1 MYKKFILNNGIK
13 VIAKEIPHVRSVSIG
28 VWVNTGSTS
37 ETLNNN
43 GISHF
48 IEHMLFKGT
57 FRRSAKQIASDMDSI
72 GGQLN
77 AFTSKECT
85 CYYSKILDSHI
96 DIAID
101 ILSDMLLNSKFDE
114 NDILKEK
121 SVICEEISMY
131 EDSPEDLVYDSLSKT
146 IFHKHS
152 LGFPILGTQDTIKS
166 MDKHNLLK
174 YMESNYDS
182 ENIVIAIAGSFD
194 ENHLIEEL
202 NSKFGQFNFNSAD
215 KSHIEKP
222 KFHSNYTFRSK
233 DIEQIHLCLGF
244 EGIPNDADDLYPLYI
259 LNNVFGGSMSS
270 RLFQTIREEHG
281 LAYSIYTHPSLY
293 KDFGLFTTYV
303 SLNPSQLKNL
313 VKLITDEV
321 NNVVN
326 KYITVEELNR
336 SKEQLKGNYIL
347 GLESTSSIMT
357 MLGKAEIFGKKIKTM
372 EEVLKKID
380 DVNMYDMKNII
391 DKIFKSDKLSLSI
404 VGKLDEKSTKES
416 FEYIKSNLAL
426 KTT

>member
-57 FRRSAKQIASDMDSI
+57 FKRTAKEIASDMDSI

-85 CYYSKILDSHI
+85 CYYSKVLDSHI

-114 NDILKEK
+114 NDISKEK

-146 IFHKHS
+146 IFNKHS
-152 LGFPILGTQDTIKS
+152 LGFPILGTQDTIETLNRN
-166 MDKHNLLK
+166 NLLG
-174 YMESNYDS
+174 YMKNNYNS
-182 ENIVIAIAGSFD
+182 ENIVIAIAGSF
-194 ENHLIEEL
+194 EESRLVEQL
-202 NSKFGQFNFNSAD
+202 NSKFGQFNFDSVP
-215 KSHIEKP
+215 KRPIEKP
-222 KFHSNYTFRSK
+222 VFHSNYTFKNK
-233 DIEQIHLCLGF
+233 DIEQVHLCLGF
-244 EGIPNDADDLYPLYI
+244 EGIPNDGDSLYSLFI
-259 LNNVFGGSMSS
+259 LNNILGGSMSS
-270 RLFQTIREEHG
+270 RLFQKIREEHG
-281 LAYSIYTHPSLY
+281 LAYSIYTHPSMY

-303 SLNPSQLKNL
+303 SLNPSQLKN
-313 VKLITDEV
+313 VVELITDET
-321 NNVVN
+321 NNVIKNYV
-326 KYITVEELNR
+326 TLEELKR

-357 MLGKAEIFGKKIKTM
+357 MLGKSEIYDKKIRTM

-380 DVNMYDMKNII
+380 CVDMTDVQDII
-391 DKIFKSDKLSLSI
+391 KKIFNRDKVSLSM
-404 VGKLDEKSTKES
+404 VGKLDKMDAKHS
-416 FEYIKSNLAL
+416 FEYIKNNLA
-426 KTT
+426 

>member
-57 FRRSAKQIASDMDSI
+57 FERTAKQIASDMDSI

-85 CYYSKILDSHI
+85 CYYSKVLDSHI

-152 LGFPILGTQDTIKS
+152 LGFPILGTQESIETIN
-166 MDKHNLLK
+166 KHNLLGFMK
-174 YMESNYDS
+174 RNYNS
-182 ENIVIAIAGSFD
+182 ENIVIAIAGSFE
-194 ENHLIEEL
+194 ENNLIEEL
-202 NSKFGQFNFNSAD
+202 NKKFGQYKFDSMD

-222 KFHSNYTFRSK
+222 SFHSNYTFKSK
-233 DIEQIHLCLGF
+233 DIEQVHLCLGF
-244 EGIPNDADDLYPLYI
+244 EGVPNDGDTLYPLFI
-259 LNNVFGGSMSS
+259 LNNIFGGSMSS
-270 RLFQTIREEHG
+270 RLFQKIREEHG

-303 SLNPSQLKNL
+303 SLNPSQLKN
-313 VKLITDEV
+313 VVELITAEV
-321 NNVVN
+321 NNVIN
-326 KYITVEELNR
+326 NYITVDELER

-357 MLGKAEIFGKKIKTM
+357 MLGKSEIFGKKIRTM

-380 DVNMYDMKNII
+380 SVDMSDMKNII
-391 DKIFKSDKLSLSI
+391 NKIFKNDKVSLSI
-404 VGKLDEKSTKES
+404 VGKLDEKNTKES
-416 FEYIKSNLAL
+416 FEYIKSNLS
-426 KTT
+426 

>member
-57 FRRSAKQIASDMDSI
+57 FKRTAKEIASDMDSI

-85 CYYSKILDSHI
+85 CYYSKVLDSHI

-114 NDILKEK
+114 NDISKEK

-146 IFHKHS
+146 IFNKHS
-152 LGFPILGTQDTIKS
+152 LGFPILGTQDTIETLNRN
-166 MDKHNLLK
+166 NLLG
-174 YMESNYDS
+174 YMKNNYNS
-182 ENIVIAIAGSFD
+182 ENIVIAIAGSF
-194 ENHLIEEL
+194 EESRLVEQL
-202 NSKFGQFNFNSAD
+202 NSKFGQFNFDSVA
-215 KSHIEKP
+215 KRPIEKP
-222 KFHSNYTFRSK
+222 VFHSNYTFKNK
-233 DIEQIHLCLGF
+233 DIEQVHLCLGF
-244 EGIPNDADDLYPLYI
+244 EGIPNDGDSLYSLFI
-259 LNNVFGGSMSS
+259 LNNILGGSMSS
-270 RLFQTIREEHG
+270 RLFQKIREEHG
-281 LAYSIYTHPSLY
+281 LAYSIYTHPSMY

-303 SLNPSQLKNL
+303 SLNPSQLKN
-313 VKLITDEV
+313 VVELITDET
-321 NNVVN
+321 NNVIKNYV
-326 KYITVEELNR
+326 TLEELKR

-357 MLGKAEIFGKKIKTM
+357 MLGKSEIYDKKIRTM

-380 DVNMYDMKNII
+380 CVDMTDVQDII
-391 DKIFKSDKLSLSI
+391 KKIFNRDKVSLSM
-404 VGKLDEKSTKES
+404 VGKLDKMDAKHS
-416 FEYIKSNLAL
+416 FEYIKNNLA
-426 KTT
+426 